1 MFIFYNFIFSLI
13 LLFYLPIYLLKR
25 KFHKGFLSRF
35 ARLKDYPQLF
45 RPIWVHAVSLGEA
58 LSIKLL
64 IEDLRKSLPQAQFIF
79 TTVTPT
85 GNKIARSIAT
95 DRDFVTYLPFDFSFV
110 MRRFI
115 NKLNPSLLIIAETEI
130 WPNLIS
136 ILFSRHIPIIVVNG
150 RISDSSFRGY
160 KILKPFIKPVLNRV
174 TVFCVQSPVDRRRLI
189 ELGVAESKIIVSGN
203 LKFDNRSAAL
213 QAPANLRAQIGLRA
227 EDLLFVCGST
237 HPQEEEV
244 ILAAYKQLLRE
255 FRNLKLLIAPRHPER
270 CKDVASIISRAGY
283 RAVFVSDSA
292 PCQNCLT
299 HPVFILDTVG
309 ELRNFYNIADIV
321 FVGGSLVKKGG
332 HNILEPAILGKPVLF
347 GPFMHNFRDIAQLF
361 LANNAAVMVSG
372 RDELVDAIHRLL
384 NDTKEMEQIVLRAY
398 EVISANRGAAQ
409 KDLNQILAVINRGE

>member
-332 HNILEPAILGKPVLF
+332 HNNLEPAILGKPVLF